1 MSSVPA
7 SAVSATILPFP
18 ARNSGLGLAAHRL
31 QARERQSRLMDAVHS
46 GGGLEIAAEDVDLK
60 RVAARLHVLGLVS
73 VDEVGEGGA
82 LRRLRASE
90 SIEAAPGRTWRL
102 SRAAQ

>member
-7 SAVSATILPFP
+7 SAASATILPFP
-18 ARNSGLGLAAHRL
+18 TRNPSLGLAAHRL
-31 QARERQSRLMDAVHS
+31 HLRERQSRLMDAVHG
-46 GGGLEIAAEDVDLK
+46 GGGLEVAADDVGLK
-60 RVAARLHVLGLVS
+60 SIAARLHVLGLVAI
-73 VDEVGEGGA
+73 DEIGEGGG

-90 SIEAAPGRTWRL
+90 SIEAAPGRAWRL